1 MNADYELIKNIEK
14 SIPCFDANIAGE
26 GVCIEYP
33 LDNEVRSILFEKIAS
48 SEDADN
54 FEIYKRIE
62 EVKGLWATLIKK
74 SII

>member
-33 LDNEVRSILFEKIAS
+33 WIMKLEVFYLRKLLQVRMLIIL
-48 SEDADN
+48 
-54 FEIYKRIE
+54 
-62 EVKGLWATLIKK
+62 K
-74 SII
+74 SINV